1 MSPSHARN
9 VPVIMQM
16 EATECGAACLA
27 MVLAHY
33 GRWVPLEEARI
44 ACGVSRDGSNAA
56 NILKAA
62 TSYGMQADMR
72 ECTVQELRTEVSFP
86 CIISWNQKNYVVLR
100 GFSGDKALVNDPGR
114 GAVKVEPEAFTRSF
128 SGTVMEL
135 APTDAFERG
144 GEQPSTLKFARERL
158 KGMRAPIIFVAL
170 ATFVISLATIMGTTV
185 STAFMDF
192 VLTGDNPEWLVPIL
206 AILGLAV
213 VVRCAVSIANAV
225 YLNRIRGKFAVVGA
239 SQFMW
244 HLLHLPVGFYE
255 QRTVGDLQQRQEANE
270 TVAATLVEQLAPALF
285 NVVLVVLY
293 LAVMLGYSWKLTLI
307 GLVTVA
313 INVAV
318 ANWAARARVN
328 VTRQQARDRGLLYS
342 STMAGI
348 ESIETIKASGAEE
361 GYFERWSGYQALV
374 NDVAARFNKIDLYFA
389 AVPEFLAQLAN
400 IAVLLLGTFLIMSG
414 EFSAG
419 MLLAFQG
426 LLSSFMQP
434 VESVIKLGQQVEEMR
449 TSMERVQDVLEYPAD
464 VHEGRVEG
472 EDVVAKLSG
481 TVEIDH
487 VSFGYS
493 PLEPPL
499 IKDFSLTLEPGS
511 WVALVGTSGSGKS
524 TIAKLVCGLYEPW
537 KGEIRF
543 DGIPRREIDP
553 DQLRGSLAVVDQNV
567 MTFTD
572 TVDENIRLW
581 DHSIEDFEVVLA
593 ARDAGIHDDILKRES
608 GYHEAIAPH
617 GRNFSGGQ
625 LQRLEIARALAVD
638 PSIIILDEATSA
650 LDAKTEAH
658 VMQAIRD
665 RGITCIVVAHRL
677 STIRDCD
684 EIIVLRD
691 GEVIERGTHDEL
703 MQANGAYCELV
714 RSD

>member
-1 MSPSHARN
+1 MPSKPVRN

-44 ACGVSRDGSNAA
+44 ACGVSRDGSKAA

-62 TSYGMQADMR
+62 NSYGMQSGTV
-72 ECTVQELRTEVSFP
+72 ECTAEELREAVTFP
-86 CIISWNQKNYVVLR
+86 CVITWNQKHYVVLC
-100 GFSGDKALVNDPGR
+100 GFSGEKALLNDPGR
-114 GAVKVEPEAFTRSF
+114 GSVKVSRE
-128 SGTVMEL
+128 V
-135 APTDAFERG
+135 FERSYGGMALEFSLTDSFKKG
-144 GEQPSTLKFARERL
+144 GERPSTLKFARERL

-170 ATFVISLATIMGTTV
+170 ATFVVSLATIMGTTV
-185 STAFMDF
+185 SSAFMDY
-192 VLTGDNPEWLVPIL
+192 VLTGDNPEWLLPIL
-206 AILGLAV
+206 AVLALV
-213 VVRCAVSIANAV
+213 VVLRCAVGIANAV

-270 TVAATLVEQLAPALF
+270 TVAATLVEQLAPAIF

-293 LAVMLGYSWKLTLI
+293 LAVMLGYSWKLTLV
-307 GLVTVA
+307 GLITVA

-318 ANWAARARVN
+318 ANWASRARVN
-328 VTRQQARDRGLLYS
+328 VTRQQMRDRGLLYS

-374 NDVAARFNKIDLYFA
+374 NDATSRFNKVDLYFA

-400 IAVLLLGTFLIMSG
+400 VAVLLLGTFLIMSG

-434 VESVIKLGQQVEEMR
+434 VDSVIKLGQQVQEMR

-464 VHEGRVEG
+464 VSERTVAGG
-472 EDVVAKLSG
+472 EVLSKLSG
-481 TVEIDH
+481 AVEVDH

-499 IKDFSLTLEPGS
+499 VKDFSLKLEPGS
-511 WVALVGTSGSGKS
+511 WVALVGASGSGKS
-524 TIAKLVCGLYEPW
+524 TIAKLICGLYEPW
-537 KGEIRF
+537 EGEIRL
-543 DGIPRREIDP
+543 DGRPRTEIDP
-553 DQLRGSLAVVDQNV
+553 DQLRGSLAVVDQNI

-572 TVDENIRLW
+572 TVDANIRLW
-581 DHSIEDFEVVLA
+581 DQSIEGYEVVLA
-593 ARDAGIHDDILKRES
+593 ANDAGIHDDIMKRALAYQEV
-608 GYHEAIAPH
+608 IAPR

-625 LQRLEIARALAVD
+625 LQRLEIARALAAD
-638 PSIIILDEATSA
+638 PTIVILDEATSA

-658 VMQAIRD
+658 VIQAVRD
-665 RGITCIVVAHRL
+665 RKITCIVVAHRL

-691 GEVIERGTHDEL
+691 GSVVERGTHDEL
-703 MQANGAYCELV
+703 VKADGAYCELV
-714 RSD
+714 RSN